1 MDALDALC
9 LDAYDWLI
17 LTSPRAASAFV
28 RWMRSRQ
35 IDLRRLA
42 HLKLAVVGSACA
54 RICQDVLLQ
63 PDVVAG
69 IQDSAHLGD
78 ALAQQVKEEDTLL
91 HLCAE
96 EHGDELAQRFG
107 AQLKTAVVYHME
119 RRACPVTEGELDQV
133 VFTCASAA
141 RDCAHH
147 VGSAYA
153 VAIGQKCADELR
165 RQGVQR
171 IITASEHS
179 LQGCVEALIQNWEER
194 T

>member
-1 MDALDALC
+1 
-9 LDAYDWLI
+9 
-17 LTSPRAASAFV
+17 
-28 RWMRSRQ
+28 
-35 IDLRRLA
+35 
-42 HLKLAVVGSACA
+42 
-54 RICQDVLLQ
+54 
-63 PDVVAG
+63 
-69 IQDSAHLGD
+69 
-78 ALAQQVKEEDTLL
+78 
-91 HLCAE
+91 
-96 EHGDELAQRFG
+96 
-107 AQLKTAVVYHME
+107 ME

-179 LQGCVEALIQNWEER
+179 LQGCVDALIQNWEER